1 VSAGILGKRYA
12 SALMSLASQAGT
24 VEHVRKDLA
33 DFAATWKESREL
45 RNVFEN
51 PGVSS
56 QARRAVLK
64 DIAAQTSMHD
74 HVRDTLQLL
83 ADRSR
88 MRYVPDVADAFEA
101 MAEARSGK
109 VRAEVVSASPL
120 PEAYY
125 NELTQALKQV
135 TGKDVVIV
143 RKTDPTLIGGVVAR
157 VGDRILDGSLKH
169 RLSELKTEL
178 LNSSSGG

>member
-1 VSAGILGKRYA
+1 MSAGILGKRYA
-12 SALMSLASQAGT
+12 SALLTLATDAGT
-24 VEHVRKDLA
+24 VERVRKDLA
-33 DFAATWKESREL
+33 DFATTWKESREL

-51 PGVSS
+51 PGISS
-56 QARRAVLK
+56 QARRAILK
-64 DIAAQTSMHD
+64 DIASQTQMHD

-88 MRYVPDVADAFEA
+88 MRYVPDVSEAFDA

-109 VRAEVVSASPL
+109 VRAEVVSAAPL
-120 PEAYY
+120 PDAYY
-125 NELTQALKQV
+125 SELSQALRQV

-143 RKTDPTLIGGVVAR
+143 KKTDPSLIGGVVAR

-178 LNSSSGG
+178 LNASSGG